1 MPDLMQCNPKL
12 LGPLYRLYRPLA
24 DGATGVLYRG
34 LQVSVG
40 RPVAIKVMHEPV
52 VGDPDIRRRLLRDAR
67 LIASFA
73 HPNIVHVHDYGT
85 TPDGIVFVVM
95 ELLHGN
101 TLAQELAMERPFA
114 PRRALEI
121 AFQIAD
127 ALEAAH
133 QRSVLHRRLTPNNVF
148 LLFDPA
154 SRDRVKLV
162 DFGVSRRTECDAH
175 DDLRALGGLLHLMV
189 GDAPTRALGKLVD
202 ALLAK
207 RIESAAVARAQL
219 QAMLDQTA
227 TVVLRRRPQRTA
239 RKPAISVMTDAFD
252 REGTLA

>member
-1 MPDLMQCNPKL
+1 MSCNPKL
-12 LGPLYRLYRPLA
+12 LGQLYRLYRPLA
-24 DGATGVLYRG
+24 DGATGVVYRG

-40 RPVAIKVMHEPV
+40 RPVAIKVMHGPV

-85 TPDGIVFVVM
+85 TPEGIVFVVM

-121 AFQIAD
+121 AVQIAD
-127 ALEAAH
+127 ALDAAH
-133 QRSVLHRRLTPNNVF
+133 QRAVLHRRLTPNNVF
-148 LLFDPA
+148 LLFDPL

-162 DFGVSRRTECDAH
+162 DFGLSRRTAYDAH
-175 DDLRALGGLLHLMV
+175 DDLRALGGVLHLMV
-189 GDAPTRALGKLVD
+189 GDAPPRTLGRLVD

-207 RIESAAVARAQL
+207 RLESAAVARAQL
-219 QAMLDQTA
+219 QALIDQTT
-227 TVVLRRRPQRTA
+227 TVELRRRPRRQDPRTA
-239 RKPAISVMTDAFD
+239 QHTVTPS
-252 REGTLA
+252 